1 MSAWLLGLI
10 TVGGLMAQT
19 PRPVMDVFQAAG
31 EALANQDA
39 DTFLDQFDPEM
50 PGFAKLRDEI
60 QELAAIQE
68 ASSTVDVVTDVGD
81 DKKRILS
88 LDWVLRIG
96 SDRPRR
102 QIVKCTV
109 EKQGKRWKITA
120 LDPVEFFKK

>member
-1 MSAWLLGLI
+1 MKTWLLCFVIAG
-10 TVGGLMAQT
+10 VAVAQT
-19 PRPVMDVFQAAG
+19 PPAVMDVFKAAG

-39 DTFLDQFDPEM
+39 DAFLDQFDQKM
-50 PGFAKLRDEI
+50 PGYATLRDEV
-60 QELAAIQE
+60 QELAAAE
-68 ASSTVDVVTDVGD
+68 ESASTIDVVTDEGD
-81 DKKRILS
+81 DKKRALT

-102 QIVKCTV
+102 QIVKCTI